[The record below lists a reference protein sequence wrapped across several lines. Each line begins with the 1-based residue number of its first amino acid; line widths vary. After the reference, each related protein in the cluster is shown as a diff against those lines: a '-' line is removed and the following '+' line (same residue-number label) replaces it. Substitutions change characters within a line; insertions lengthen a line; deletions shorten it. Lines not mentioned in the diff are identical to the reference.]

1 MISRSIDG
9 RGVSWIEGMG
19 RIVGKPGPP
28 PDAEEPGMNRRAKAS
43 AGTHLGLSLL
53 AGVLA
58 GAAARP
64 AADWET
70 AGLVSWVV
78 AASVFLL
85 WTWTA
90 VWPMSAQNTAQLAQR
105 EDPTRVLRDVVLL
118 VVAVGAMTAVAGV
131 IFHAH
136 QTGALHTS
144 LGVAS
149 VAASWAV
156 LHTILTLRYARLYYT
171 EPKGGVDFKQAA
183 DPTYRDFAYLAFT
196 VGMTFQVSDTDI
208 GKPAIRETILRHALM
223 SFLFGAVI
231 IAVTINLVAGLSK

>member
-1 MISRSIDG
+1 M
-9 RGVSWIEGMG
+9 EPMA
-19 RIVGKPGPP
+19 GKPGPQA
-28 PDAEEPGMNRRAKAS
+28 DAEEPGMSRRARAS
-43 AGTHLGLSLL
+43 AGTHLGLSLM

-58 GAAARP
+58 GAAARA

-70 AGLVSWVV
+70 AALVSWVV

-90 VWPMSAQNTAQLAQR
+90 VWPMSAQITARLAQR
-105 EDPTRVLRDVVLL
+105 EDPARVIRDVVLL
-118 VVAVGAMTAVAGV
+118 VVAVGAMTAVVGV

-156 LHTILTLRYARLYYT
+156 LHTILTLRYARLYYSA
-171 EPKGGVDFKQAA
+171 PQGGVDFKQAA

-208 GKPAIRETILRHALM
+208 SKPAIRETILRHALL

>member
-1 MISRSIDG
+1 M
-9 RGVSWIEGMG
+9 
-19 RIVGKPGPP
+19 PQPP
-28 PDAEEPGMNRRAKAS
+28 AMSRRAQAS
-43 AGTHLGLSLL
+43 AATHLAASLL

-58 GAAARP
+58 GAVTAATT
-64 AADWET
+64 DVET
-70 AGLVSWVV
+70 AGLVSWIV
-78 AASVFLL
+78 AASVFLV

-90 VWPMSAQNTAQLAQR
+90 VWPMTAAVTAALSQR
-105 EDPTRVLRDVVLL
+105 EDPGRVLRDIVLL
-118 VVAVGAMTAVAGV
+118 VVAVGAMAAVAGV

-136 QTGALHTS
+136 QTGPLRTS
-144 LGVAS
+144 LGVGC

-156 LHTILTLRYARLYYT
+156 LHTILTLRYARLYYAT
-171 EPKGGVDFKQAA
+171 PKGGVDFKQDA

-208 GKPAIRETILRHALM
+208 GKSAIRETVLRHALI